1 VTLESVGR
9 AWNTFFFAPQRPT
22 PIALYRIAYGMLVIL
37 DVLLLWPEW
46 LTWFGPRGLQ
56 SIGTMHALAAGTR
69 INLFA
74 TLPETDASANAIFW
88 ILLVSAVFVTTGFLT
103 RLSSAVVFVGLTS
116 LHQRNLFITNGGD
129 SLLRVTGFF
138 LIFAPAGAALSIDR
152 LVRVW
157 RGVEPVEVRPRAP
170 WAQRMIQIEVAAL
183 YLSSF
188 WAKAQGP
195 HWLDGTATYYA
206 FHLEQL
212 RRFPLPSWFLTPA
225 IVRLSTWL
233 TLALEFSL
241 GVLIWFKDLRY
252 WILLSA
258 LLLHAFIEY
267 SMNIPLFEWIM
278 CSAFITFV
286 YPEDLTR
293 VWQRVR
299 TWVAARLP
307 APMAVTYDSRDAKV
321 RRTADVLRVLDIFGR
336 LRFDEQGTT
345 DGPSG
350 LSPKKTS
357 PALVVATPFG
367 PRSGRSGFRYA
378 VRALLLFWPLALVRG
393 AWAHSKQG

>member
-1 VTLESVGR
+1 MTLESVGR

-74 TLPETDASANAIFW
+74 ALPETDASANAIFW

-157 RGVEPVEVRPRAP
+157 RGVETVEVRPRAP

-345 DGPSG
+345 GGTSLLAPR
-350 LSPKKTS
+350 KTS
-357 PALVVATPFG
+357 PALVVSTPVG
-367 PRSGRSGFRYA
+367 PRSGRSGIRYA
-378 VRALLLFWPLALVRG
+378 VRAALLFWPLALVRG